1 MSIADWGKATW
12 TLFHT
17 LAEKLKEN
25 EIHHVPVL
33 LNEIINICHHLP
45 CPTCREHAIATI
57 KSSNKSL
64 ITNKQQLIRFLWEFH
79 NKVNVK
85 KKRNIMRFE
94 DCKKMYKLANT
105 GNVIQYFLNIF
116 SLNAKNEKGMMD
128 TFHRTKCIE
137 KFKKYILKN
146 HLKFNN

>member
-25 EIHHVPVL
+25 EINHVPVL
-33 LNEIINICHHLP
+33 LKEIINICHHLP

-57 KSSNKSL
+57 KSCNKSL
-64 ITNKQQLIRFLWEFH
+64 ITNKEQLIIFLWQFH

-85 KKRNIMRFE
+85 KKRNRMKLE
-94 DCKKMYKLANT
+94 DCQKLYKLAKT

-116 SLNAKNEKGMMD
+116 SLNSKNEKGMMD
-128 TFHRTKCIE
+128 TFHRAKCIE
-137 KFKKYILKN
+137 RFKKYILQN
-146 HLKFNN
+146 HLKFNH